1 MSLTA
6 KFNGSH
12 IGSITQNRVVLPKPF
27 KEVLNSYP
35 TDKIVVTFNPNGC
48 LVLYPKAG
56 YEDACDVLENSDKD
70 VDTHMLFLWEHYS
83 MGVQTLEG
91 SAGRFRISAELMDKA
106 KITDKVKFVGR
117 GNFVSLWSVEVFE
130 EYERSIEEK
139 FKNTTEIEAFLSLLQ
154 K

>member
-1 MSLTA
+1 
-6 KFNGSH
+6 
-12 IGSITQNRVVLPKPF
+12 
-27 KEVLNSYP
+27 
-35 TDKIVVTFNPNGC
+35 
-48 LVLYPKAG
+48 
-56 YEDACDVLENSDKD
+56 
-70 VDTHMLFLWEHYS
+70 

-139 FKNTTEIEAFLSLLQ
+139 FKNTTERPSVKL
-154 K
+154 